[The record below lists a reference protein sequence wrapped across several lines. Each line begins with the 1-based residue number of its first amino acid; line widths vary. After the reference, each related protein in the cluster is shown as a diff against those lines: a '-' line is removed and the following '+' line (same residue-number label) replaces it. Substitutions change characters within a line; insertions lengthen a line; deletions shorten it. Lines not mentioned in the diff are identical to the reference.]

1 MPVNSPEEITIG
13 GYTQQTNFDIQ
24 GYQNDGLSFRLIY
37 NKKPGYKYNLKL
49 HIKIQA

>member
-1 MPVNSPEEITIG
+1 MKSDGFSEL
-13 GYTQQTNFDIQ
+13 TNFETR

-37 NKKPGYKYNLKL
+37 NKRKGYKYNLKF